1 MPATQSLMAIASI
14 GPTVMAAAHQVH
26 HICRALHYVAPAA
39 TLLCYLIATTISV
52 LTLQNLKLNDRKVP
66 RKTLFLL
73 ASSVLVSYMGEAAM
87 LLVDTFMTHK
97 ASLQSSTD
105 SNVSARLLFLDR
117 Y

>member
-1 MPATQSLMAIASI
+1 MPATQSPMAIASI

-26 HICRALHYVAPAA
+26 DICRALHYVAPAA
-39 TLLCYLIATTISV
+39 TLLYYLIATTISV
-52 LTLQNLKLNDRKVP
+52 LALQNLKLNDRKVP

-73 ASSVLVSYMGEAAM
+73 ASSVLVSYIGEAAL
-87 LLVDTFMTHK
+87 LLVDTFMR

-105 SNVSARLLFLDR
+105 SNVSARLRFLDR